1 MANSGTSPAN
11 TRPESKPERRAETP
25 DKLPPEGKQIPV
37 QLFVYIFWLHFLFT
51 FFVYIFC
58 LHFFTDPEETTAK
71 KKIVLNLRRTQSTE
85 NLQTKEF
92 SEATEAELEMSK
104 MDSNLDIAKQST
116 VEEIQP
122 PVDEIRKTE
131 PSPTVTVDPA
141 APSPSKKSSEVKIL
155 FN

>member
-1 MANSGTSPAN
+1 M
-11 TRPESKPERRAETP
+11 
-25 DKLPPEGKQIPV
+25 
-37 QLFVYIFWLHFLFT
+37 FT
-51 FFVYIFC
+51 N
-58 LHFFTDPEETTAK
+58 FFTDPEETTAK

-122 PVDEIRKTE
+122 AADEIRKTE

-141 APSPSKKSSEVKIL
+141 APPQSKKSSEVKFRIRL
-155 FN
+155 